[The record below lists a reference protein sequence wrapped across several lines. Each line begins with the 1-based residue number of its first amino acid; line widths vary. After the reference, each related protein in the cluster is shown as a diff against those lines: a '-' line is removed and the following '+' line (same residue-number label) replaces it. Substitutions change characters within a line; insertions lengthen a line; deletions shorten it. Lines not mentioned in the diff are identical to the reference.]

1 MAEKK
6 EIIYDRVEAYRAILD
21 SEQHGNVSDLN
32 ISRELFRN
40 FCLVGYIQQGVDG
53 AWEKRWKLTDFG
65 RTQMQAHLVLMDF
78 KEQLEAQKRFARE
91 KKQEV
96 VAL

>member
-1 MAEKK
+1 MTRAN

-40 FCLVGYIQQGVDG
+40 FCLVGYFQRGIDG
-53 AWEKRWKLTDFG
+53 QEQNRWKLTDFG
-65 RTQMQAHLVLMDF
+65 RTQMKAHLAVFDQI
-78 KEQLEAQKRFARE
+78 KEVEQKFC
-91 KKQEV
+91 
-96 VAL
+96 